1 MINTQRIFLS
11 KIYFFLIL
19 SFVIFSALLLTV
31 TRTYAQQ
38 GPGFSDSLTG
48 TAKPVRP
55 FIVVLDAGHGG
66 KATGANGR
74 FSLEKNITLAI
85 TLKLGKLITE
95 SCPDVHVIYTRTS
108 DESVGLNDRAE
119 IANQNHAN
127 LFLCI
132 HCNAVRKHEASPP
145 GAETYVLGL
154 SDVTRNLEAAIR
166 ENSDITKEVNYKETY
181 AGFDPYSPE
190 SYILFSMQQGHNLHK
205 SLKIANYIQAQFYKN
220 GRVDRGVKQE
230 PLLVLRNTHMPGV
243 LIETGYISNPE
254 EEEFLNSQDGQLT
267 IARSI
272 FDAFVLYKSDVIR

>member
-38 GPGFSDSLTG
+38 APGFSDSLTG

-85 TLKLGKLITE
+85 TLKLGKLITD

>member
-38 GPGFSDSLTG
+38 ALGFSDSLTG

-85 TLKLGKLITE
+85 TLKLGKLITD
-95 SCPDVHVIYTRTS
+95 SCPDVRVIYTRTS